1 MKTEA
6 ADRVRRLAGLSG
18 FTGALLFFSGDM
30 LFYGHF
36 GSGADFPTGM
46 LATVMQASSQ
56 RLFAGGLVGPL
67 AACLCVVGFWHV
79 YLNIRPSSVLLGRLM
94 LASFCVLMVAGS
106 AVHTLWTA
114 KGLAL
119 KYCYGQG
126 APCPDL
132 LAATKSYWSLVY
144 TIGAIPGYIG
154 AALLV
159 GLVLLQKTWY
169 PRWTILANP
178 AALVMLSPL
187 AARVPAPL
195 GSVLV
200 GGFTNLSIALFFL
213 VSVLTTWKSRQDT
226 SPKSGCGKCGCC
238 ADHSQDAPSTKTT

>member
-36 GSGADFPTGM
+36 GSGADFPRGM
-46 LATVMQASSQ
+46 LATVTQASSQ

-79 YLNIRPSSVLLGRLM
+79 YLNIRPSSVLLARIM

-119 KYCYGQG
+119 KSVSSGKN
-126 APCPDL
+126 
-132 LAATKSYWSLVY
+132 LAA
-144 TIGAIPGYIG
+144 
-154 AALLV
+154 
-159 GLVLLQKTWY
+159 
-169 PRWTILANP
+169 
-178 AALVMLSPL
+178 
-187 AARVPAPL
+187 
-195 GSVLV
+195 
-200 GGFTNLSIALFFL
+200 
-213 VSVLTTWKSRQDT
+213 
-226 SPKSGCGKCGCC
+226 SG
-238 ADHSQDAPSTKTT
+238 